1 MGIGSRIELARKSN
15 GLSMRALAE
24 KMNLSAMA
32 ISKYERGIMNPSSNV
47 LLQLADVLHV
57 NIEYFFRPAPEAVLL
72 VMYRKHTSLKKTK
85 LNAIHARIQEWLER
99 YLEIESF
106 FDFDFNSGTFWQ
118 HYAVSSL
125 EDVEKVAN
133 QVRQDWNLGSDP
145 IDNLIEMLEAKGI
158 KIGLIDGEDGFD
170 GCTFRSNGA
179 PVIVV
184 RKDIPGD
191 RQRFSIAHE
200 LGHILLDVNEKLEE
214 KAAHRFA
221 GAFLFPQSMVFM
233 ELGKHRTQIS
243 LSELDLLKNK
253 YGISMQAILHRAK
266 DLNIIHAN
274 YYRDFCKYFSQM
286 GYRKQEPGE
295 PLASEQPV
303 RMQQLLLR
311 LIAEDIITQSKAE
324 ELNDEPIKEW
334 GQ

>member
-1 MGIGSRIELARKSN
+1 M
-15 GLSMRALAE
+15 
-24 KMNLSAMA
+24 
-32 ISKYERGIMNPSSNV
+32 V
-47 LLQLADVLHV
+47 
-57 NIEYFFRPAPEAVLL
+57 
-72 VMYRKHTSLKKTK
+72 
-85 LNAIHARIQEWLER
+85 
-99 YLEIESF
+99 
-106 FDFDFNSGTFWQ
+106 
-118 HYAVSSL
+118 
-125 EDVEKVAN
+125 
-133 QVRQDWNLGSDP
+133 
-145 IDNLIEMLEAKGI
+145 AKGI

-200 LGHILLDVNEKLEE
+200 LGHILLDVNEELEE

-221 GAFLFPQSMVFM
+221 GAFLFPQSMAFM
-233 ELGKHRTQIS
+233 ELGEHRTQIS

-274 YYRDFCKYFSQM
+274 YYRIFCKYFSQM